1 MRIQL
6 CGKLI
11 NFEPKK
17 MNRPNYFNV
26 IEERL
31 NLFAERIKSRGRLN
45 MLEFNIHAESFYQHL
60 LNELYGWAVLNVNEI
75 KQNVE
80 AIDLVDHTNKLVL
93 QVSAV
98 ASKQKIESSISK
110 DSINNYKGYT
120 FKFVSI
126 ARDSDELRKDTFK
139 NPHGI
144 TFNPASDIIDKNSIL
159 SKIRDLHI
167 DDQKRIYEFIK
178 KELLIEI
185 DTLKFETNLATVI
198 NILSKEDWNKKE
210 SEGAIKSFDIDRK
223 ITHNNLNSAKIIID
237 DYKLY
242 SSRVDKIYTEFDS
255 QGSCI
260 SNSVLSTIRQEY
272 AKLKGNLS
280 DDELFFAVISKVQE
294 KVLNSSNYT
303 SIPFD
308 ELEICINVLV
318 VDAFIRCKIFENP
331 ENYNYA
337 ST

>member
-1 MRIQL
+1 
-6 CGKLI
+6 
-11 NFEPKK
+11 
-17 MNRPNYFNV
+17 MNRPDYFNV

-31 NLFAERIKSRGRLN
+31 NLLAERIKSRGRLN
-45 MLEFNIHAESFYQHL
+45 MLELNIHAESFYQHF
-60 LNELYGWAVLNVNEI
+60 LNELYGWSVKNENEI
-75 KQNVE
+75 KQNAE
-80 AIDLVDHTNKLVL
+80 AIDLIDHINKLVL
-93 QVSAV
+93 QVSATS
-98 ASKQKIESSISK
+98 SKQKIESSLSK
-110 DSINNYKGYT
+110 DSIKNYKGYT

-144 TFNPASDIIDKNSIL
+144 AFNPASDIIDKNSIL
-159 SKIRDLHI
+159 SKIRGLNI
-167 DDQKRIYEFIK
+167 NDQERIYKFIK
-178 KELLIEI
+178 KELVNEI
-185 DTLKFETNLATVI
+185 DPLKLESNLATVI

-210 SEGAIKSFDIDRK
+210 PVGEINGFEIDRK
-223 ITHNNLNSAKIIID
+223 ITHNNLNSAKIIIN
-237 DYKLY
+237 DYSLHY
-242 SSRVDKIYTEFDS
+242 SRVDKIYTEFDA
-255 QGSCI
+255 QGSNK

-280 DDELFFAVISKVQE
+280 DDELFFTVISKVQE

-308 ELEICINVLV
+308 ELELCINILV

-337 ST
+337 TT